1 MSRLPDRETLAR
13 LDADDPLKGSRDHFA
28 LPDGVI
34 YLDGNSLGPPPKRAL
49 ERLEEAARQEWGQ
62 GLIKSWNEAGWMDL
76 PVMTGV
82 KLAPLLGV
90 DEGEVVCAD
99 TVTVLIFKLAAA
111 LIRNKPGK
119 GVAVERGDFPTDGY
133 VLEGLARL
141 IGCPFHYV
149 EPGTR
154 PSKMHAEIGV
164 FVKSGVHYKTAEIA
178 DIAGW
183 EEEAKETSLD
193 IVWDLSHAT
202 GLVDLHLKRDGAR
215 YAVGC
220 GYKFL
225 NGGPGAP
232 AFLYCRKDLIG
243 QIDHPLTGWLGHAA
257 PFDFTDGYVPAGD
270 IRRFITS
277 SPSIL
282 AITSLYAA
290 LDAYAGIDLGEAEAK
305 ARKLGDLFLQAAS
318 DLGLSTIS
326 PGIGERRGGHVCI
339 EHPEGYAIVQA
350 LIARG
355 IIGDF
360 RAPDLMR
367 FGFSPLYLSYGQ
379 VADAARQMIEVIET
393 REYERPEFNVRKA
406 VT

>member
-1 MSRLPDRETLAR
+1 MTAWNDPARIEALDRG
-13 LDADDPLKGSRDHFA
+13 DPLSGARDHFD

-49 ERLEEAARQEWGQ
+49 QRLEEAARQEWGH
-62 GLIKSWNEAGWMDL
+62 GLIKSWNDAGWMDL
-76 PVMTGV
+76 PVATGK
-82 KLAPLLGV
+82 KLAPLIGV
-90 DEGEVVCAD
+90 DDGEVVCAD

-111 LIRNKPGK
+111 LIRTKPGK

-133 VLEGLARL
+133 VLEGLSKL

-149 EPGTR
+149 EPGTS
-154 PSKMHAEIGV
+154 PSALHEEIGV
-164 FVKSGVHYKTAEIA
+164 LVRSAVHYKTAEIA
-178 DIAGW
+178 DIARW
-183 EEEAKETSLD
+183 ESEAEATGLD

-202 GLVDLHLKRDGAR
+202 GLVDLHLKSDGAR

-232 AFLYCRKDLIG
+232 AFLYCRADRIAD
-243 QIDHPLTGWLGHAA
+243 IDHPLTGWLGHAA

-282 AITSLYAA
+282 AITSLDAA
-290 LDAYAGIDLGEAEAK
+290 LDAYAGVDLAQVETK
-305 ARKLGDLFLQAAS
+305 ARALGDLFLQAAD

-339 EHPEGYAIVQA
+339 NHPQGYAIVQA

-367 FGFSPLYLSYGQ
+367 FGFNPLYLSYAE

-393 REYERPEFNVRKA
+393 KEYERAEFNVRKA